1 MPTIQAIHQLI
12 IPGLKDKDAQRKIL
26 PGETAELAD
35 TDMVDDLIE
44 RGAARKVTKAEAKA
58 IESGENPDDKKPA
71 GEKETAAQKK
81 AREKAE
87 DEAAKNLQQNAQ
99 KDGENG
105 DNAGD
110 LV

>member
-26 PGETAELAD
+26 PGETADLSDDEL
-35 TDMVDDLIE
+35 VQDLIE

-58 IESGENPDDKKPA
+58 IDSGEEPDDKKP
-71 GEKETAAQKK
+71 AAQKK
-81 AREKAE
+81 AREKEEAE
-87 DEAAKNLQQNAQ
+87 TAKNLQQNAQ
-99 KDGENG
+99 KDGENTS
-105 DNAGD
+105 DNDGD